1 MSSRLAA
8 RLSRFLIRCHPRRW
22 RERYGDELLDVL
34 DQHHAGPRTV
44 LDLAF
49 SALDAHLDPAWRA
62 RPGLSGLRRGARAAA
77 PYATVTAVLVLVL
90 GAFVALKAWQESHWH
105 PDSSGGVAAIAFSA
119 DQRVM
124 VSAVGF
130 DINGLDTVWDV
141 ADPARPRALATFEGG
156 APTAITPDGRTVAT
170 VSFHDQSVLW
180 NITDPARPVRMVM
193 LPGYPDVLWGQ
204 AFSPDGRILAA
215 AYTGRLELWDVTD
228 PARPR
233 RLTALAIEGAAPSHW
248 YGYPSAIAFS
258 PDGRTLA
265 LTTSH
270 NRVALWNVASPGR
283 PVRVATLGGHT
294 GPVAAVAFSPGSHL
308 LADVGYDGAV
318 VLFNIENPA
327 HPDRTLSGRT
337 IAGGGQMPGG
347 YPDYSGTSY
356 ALAFSADGHT
366 LTVIAD
372 TDPAAPGP
380 WATIPGRRATSRW
393 SLTDAGAAAPVA
405 VSNGAGAAAD
415 RLAFAPGG
423 RTVAHGAPG
432 GDTVT
437 LSSLP

>member
-1 MSSRLAA
+1 MSAHPAA
-8 RLSRFLIRCHPRRW
+8 RLCRFLIACHPRRW

-34 DQHHAGPRTV
+34 EQHQAGPRTA

-62 RPGLSGLRRGARAAA
+62 RPGLTGLRRGARAAA
-77 PYATVTAVLVLVL
+77 PFAAATAALVLFL
-90 GAFVALKAWQESHWH
+90 GAFVALKVWQESHWH
-105 PDSSGGVAAIAFSA
+105 PDSSGGVSAIAFSA

-124 VSAVGF
+124 VSAAGF

-141 ADPARPRALATFEGG
+141 ADPARPRSLGTFEGG
-156 APTAITPDGRTVAT
+156 APTAMSPDGRTVAT
-170 VSFHDQSVLW
+170 VSFHDQPVLW
-180 NITDPARPVRMVM
+180 NVADPARSAKIVT
-193 LPGYPDVLWGQ
+193 LPGFPDVLWGQ

-215 AYTGRLELWDVTD
+215 AYTGRLELWDVAN

-265 LTTSH
+265 LTTSR
-270 NRVALWNVASPGR
+270 NQVALWNVASPAR

-294 GPVAAVAFSPGSHL
+294 GPVAAVAFAPGGHL

-318 VLFNIENPA
+318 LVFNIEDPA
-327 HPDRTLSGRT
+327 RPVRTASGRT
-337 IAGGGQMPGG
+337 IAGGGQQPDGH
-347 YPDYSGTSY
+347 PDYSDTNY

-366 LTVIAD
+366 LTIIANSA
-372 TDPAAPGP
+372 PSMPGP
-380 WATIPGRRATSRW
+380 VPARSSAGSAISRW
-393 SLTDAGAAAPVA
+393 SLTDTGAAAPVA
-405 VSNGAGAAAD
+405 VRDGTGAAAGQ
-415 RLAFAPGG
+415 LALTPSG
-423 RTVAHGAPG
+423 RTV
-432 GDTVT
+432 T
-437 LSSLP
+437 LASLP

>member
-1 MSSRLAA
+1 MSSRLAV
-8 RLSRFLIRCHPRRW
+8 RFSRFLVGCHPRRW

-34 DQHHAGPRTV
+34 DQHHAGLRTV

-49 SALDAHLDPAWRA
+49 SALDAHLDPAWRS
-62 RPGLSGLRRGARAAA
+62 RPALGGLRRCARASA
-77 PYATVTAVLVLVL
+77 PYAAATAVLVLVP
-90 GAFVALKAWQESHWH
+90 GAFVALTAWQESHWH
-105 PDSSGGVAAIAFSA
+105 PDSNGGVGAIAFSA

-141 ADPARPRALATFEGG
+141 ADPARPRSLATFEGG
-156 APTAITPDGRTVAT
+156 APTTISPDGRTVAT
-170 VSFHDQSVLW
+170 VSFHGQPVLW
-180 NITDPARPVRMVM
+180 NITDPARPVRMVT

-233 RLTALAIEGAAPSHW
+233 RLTTLASQGQAPSHW
-248 YGYPSAIAFS
+248 YGYPCAIAFS
-258 PDGRTLA
+258 PDGRALA
-265 LTTSH
+265 LTTSR
-270 NRVALWNVASPGR
+270 NRVALWNVASPAR

-294 GPVAAVAFSPGSHL
+294 GPVAAVAFSPGGRL
-308 LADVGYDGAV
+308 LADVGHDGAV
-318 VLFNIENPA
+318 LVFNLQDPSRPVRSA
-327 HPDRTLSGRT
+327 SGRT
-337 IAGGGQMPGG
+337 IVGGSQQ
-347 YPDYSGTSY
+347 PDGHADYYDTSY

-372 TDPAAPGP
+372 TDPAMRGP
-380 WATIPGRRATSRW
+380 WATLSASQAISRW

-405 VSNGAGAAAD
+405 VRNGTVAAAYW
-415 RLAFAPGG
+415 LAVAPGG
-423 RTVAHGAPG
+423 RTVARGAPG
-432 GDTVT
+432 GGTVT
-437 LSSLP
+437 LASLP